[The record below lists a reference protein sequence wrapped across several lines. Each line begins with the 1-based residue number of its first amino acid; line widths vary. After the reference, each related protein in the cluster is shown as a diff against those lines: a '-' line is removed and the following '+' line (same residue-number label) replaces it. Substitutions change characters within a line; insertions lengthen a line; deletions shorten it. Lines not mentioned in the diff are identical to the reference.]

1 VVTNNNARNYGVVNA
16 VDLQELLGQLRGQGQ
31 QLPEGVQAT
40 IQEREEVQAA
50 QAGADNPS

>member
-1 VVTNNNARNYGVVNA
+1 MVTNNNARNYGVVNA